1 MDKQT
6 LVTPDQKRI
15 ESGDELLEELNKAKF
30 PVHRALWWYSSDQYG
45 DWRLVI
51 ASSLVDEHGLLAA
64 YRKLDAILRKH
75 RPDLISWVRSVHLVS
90 PKDSLIRDLDKAYPQ
105 RKMTSRAVS
114 ISGSTAG
121 STYIEDALLYS
132 PYGTTE

>member
-15 ESGDELLEELNKAKF
+15 ESGDELLNELSKAKF
-30 PVHRALWWYSSDQYG
+30 PVHRALWWYSTDQYG

-51 ASSLVDEHGLLAA
+51 ASSLVAEIGLLAA

-75 RPDLISWVRSVHLVS
+75 RPDLIPWVRSIHLVS
-90 PKDSLIRDLDKAYPQ
+90 PDDPLIRDLDKAYPA
-105 RKMTSRAVS
+105 KTMASRAVS

-121 STYIEDALLYS
+121 STFIEEALLYS
-132 PYGTTE
+132 PHGATE